1 MYNYYVYG
9 SGQYNYYTGSNIY
22 QSMHTCAI
30 LFFTPTRRD
39 RVS

>member
-9 SGQYNYYTGSNIY
+9 SGQYNYYTGSNMY